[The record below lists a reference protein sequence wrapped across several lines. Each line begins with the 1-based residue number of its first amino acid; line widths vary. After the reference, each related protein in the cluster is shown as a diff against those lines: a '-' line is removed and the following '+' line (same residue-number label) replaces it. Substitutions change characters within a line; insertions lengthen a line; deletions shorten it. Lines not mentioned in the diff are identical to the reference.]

1 MTQAMISVTIRT
13 GDFITCSIY
22 LSPSFWSCK
31 PQFFFKMLI
40 TFLVSIH
47 ILRAYAVLGRT
58 ELRYGSDQIAR
69 RHSVHV
75 LKLKTYDVIE
85 VERMPSEC
93 CYFFVRMNQPDQT
106 FENAK
111 NWF

>member
-1 MTQAMISVTIRT
+1 M
-13 GDFITCSIY
+13 
-22 LSPSFWSCK
+22 
-31 PQFFFKMLI
+31 
-40 TFLVSIH
+40 
-47 ILRAYAVLGRT
+47 LGRT

-93 CYFFVRMNQPDQT
+93 CYFFCTDESTGSNIR
-106 FENAK
+106 ER
-111 NWF
+111 

>member
-1 MTQAMISVTIRT
+1 
-13 GDFITCSIY
+13 
-22 LSPSFWSCK
+22 
-31 PQFFFKMLI
+31 MLI

-58 ELRYGSDQIAR
+58 KLRYGSDQIAR